1 VVEDLNLSTA
11 TKHFAGSD
19 VLNPIDE
26 AAGVTTN
33 GTAQWGLAA
42 IMNLA
47 LVPEALPTSGG

>member
-11 TKHFAGSD
+11 TRHYAGPD

-47 LVPEALPTSGG
+47 LVADALPASEG